1 MFFLF
6 LVSNI
11 VEFVKK
17 VIEGGGSK
25 NYFCGICQRYFGRN
39 STVHC
44 HKRSVHVGLSY
55 QCHICQKSY
64 NRQDNFQSTD
74 NVLLGTSG
82 YTTINV

>member
-1 MFFLF
+1 MVVFFLF

-25 NYFCGICQRYFGRN
+25 NYICGICQRN
-39 STVHC
+39 
-44 HKRSVHVGLSY
+44 VGLSY

-64 NRQDNFQSTD
+64 NRQDNFQRTD